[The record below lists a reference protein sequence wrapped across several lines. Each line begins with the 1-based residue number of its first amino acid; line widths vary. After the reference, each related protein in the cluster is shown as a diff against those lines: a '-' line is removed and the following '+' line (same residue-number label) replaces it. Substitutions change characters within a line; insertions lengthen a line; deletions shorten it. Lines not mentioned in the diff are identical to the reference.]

1 MSYITGEVLKNHN
14 LTEDQLD
21 SLPQD
26 KQDQLLFEAVS
37 LKENLWDA
45 VQWFENLIAQF
56 RDGIRDEGLNRLSLS
71 EDPNSSLGKQ
81 IMRLC
86 AFDMPR
92 AVLERKFGISIAMY
106 NCCKVI
112 VAWSKWD
119 LHMSVAEQ
127 LKLQQTADC

>member
-1 MSYITGEVLKNHN
+1 MSYITGEVLKKHN

-21 SLPQD
+21 TLSQSM
-26 KQDQLLFEAVS
+26 QDQLLFEAVS
-37 LKENLWDA
+37 LKENLWAA
-45 VQWFENLIAQF
+45 VQWFEELVQNF
-56 RDGIRDEGLNRLSLS
+56 RNGKRDVWLNRLSLS

-92 AVLERKFGISIAMY
+92 GVLERKYGLSIAMY
-106 NCCKVI
+106 NCCKVL
-112 VAWSKWD
+112 VWDTKWD

>member
-1 MSYITGEVLKNHN
+1 MSYITGSVLNKHG

-21 SLPQD
+21 SLSQE

-37 LKENLWDA
+37 LKENLWLA
-45 VQWFENLIAQF
+45 VEWFENLVAQF
-56 RDGIRDEGLNRLSLS
+56 HDGVRDKWLNRLSLN

-92 AVLERKFGISIAMY
+92 WVLERRYGLSIAMY
-106 NCCKVI
+106 NCCKVLI
-112 VAWSKWD
+112 ASSKWD
-119 LHMSVAEQ
+119 LHMTVAEQ

>member
-1 MSYITGEVLKNHN
+1 MSYITWEILKKHK
-14 LTEDQLD
+14 LTEHQLD
-21 SLPQD
+21 NLSQE

-45 VQWFENLIAQF
+45 VQWFEILVTNF
-56 RDGIRDEGLNRLSLS
+56 RNWIRDDWLSRLSLS
-71 EDPNSSLGKQ
+71 EDPNSPLGKQ

-92 AVLERKFGISIAMY
+92 SVLERKFGISIAMY
-106 NCCKVI
+106 NCCKVLI
-112 VAWSKWD
+112 ASSKWD

-127 LKLQQTADC
+127 LKLQHTADC